1 MLRLEEEAWGVMG
14 KSKEIALLVI
24 FISFVTQFSFANDL
38 KIDSEKIKSKS
49 VRYTQYTDL
58 SNFPIPVVFFKRGGL
73 ASGIEELNEIMQKI
87 VYPIIN
93 ESADPI
99 SAMIIEYYPNSPG
112 NIGVE
117 IYWTNGGMRGALIDK
132 SADGHYGTE
141 AYKVFFKK
149 PTP

>member
-1 MLRLEEEAWGVMG
+1 MPRLEEEVWGAMG

-24 FISFVTQFSFANDL
+24 FTSLIAQFSFANDL
-38 KIDSEKIKSKS
+38 KIDLEKIKSPS
-49 VRYTQYTDL
+49 VRYTKYTDL

-73 ASGIEELNEIMQKI
+73 ASGIEELKEIMQKI

-93 ESADPI
+93 ESSDPI
-99 SAMIIEYYPNSPG
+99 STMIIEYYPHSPG

-117 IYWTNGGMRGALIDK
+117 IYWTNGGMQGALIDK
-132 SADGHYGTE
+132 RSDGHYGTE
-141 AYKVFFKK
+141 AYKIFFKK